1 MLRTLPWLL
10 IAIASPLSDITA
22 HLLTGAVPPSLWIL
36 QIAALA
42 LAALSP
48 PFRPFSIIY
57 AFEKL
62 LFNLHSAF
70 TGPISNIT
78 GGPNF
83 IADQIQA
90 FSIGIVFAALI
101 IALTA
106 RLRLAES
113 LSPTILPNLPLI
125 SPLPS
130 RTI

>member
-1 MLRTLPWLL
+1 MLRILPWLL
-10 IAIASPLSDITA
+10 IAIASPLSDIAT
-22 HLLTGAVPPSLWIL
+22 HLLTGAVPSYLWIL

-70 TGPISNIT
+70 AGPTSEIT

-83 IADQIQA
+83 IADEIQA
-90 FSIGIVFAALI
+90 FSIGIVMFYYWGI
-101 IALTA
+101 GSVIHK
-106 RLRLAES
+106 
-113 LSPTILPNLPLI
+113 
-125 SPLPS
+125 
-130 RTI
+130 